1 MILARHAESEW
12 NLHYGRTRV
21 DPGIPDPPLTAA
33 GRAQAERLIVEFRE
47 LGVRRLLAS
56 PYRRALETAT
66 IIARGL
72 DLSIGVE
79 PLVRE
84 RCAFSCDLGTPR
96 SLLGRHWPDLDF
108 DHLEEQWWGEQE
120 ETLASLDRRC
130 AAFHAKTA
138 DLPERHRTGVISHWG
153 FIRALTGQEIGNA
166 CFVRLEAADPV
177 AGGRPLVHP
186 IR

>member
-12 NLHYGRTRV
+12 NLHYGRTRI

-33 GRAQAERLIVEFRE
+33 GRAQAERLIVEFAA
-47 LGVRRLLAS
+47 LDVCQLLAS

-66 IIARGL
+66 IVARGL
-72 DLSIGVE
+72 NLSISVE

-108 DHLEEQWWGEQE
+108 DHLEERWWGEQE
-120 ETLASLDRRC
+120 ESAASLDRRC
-130 AAFHAKTA
+130 AVFHAKTA
-138 DLPERHRTGVISHWG
+138 HLPERHRTAVISHWG
-153 FIRALTGQEIGNA
+153 FIRALTGHEIGNA
-166 CFVRLEAADPV
+166 CFVRLHATDMV
-177 AGGRPLVHP
+177 AGSPSLVHP
-186 IR
+186 LR